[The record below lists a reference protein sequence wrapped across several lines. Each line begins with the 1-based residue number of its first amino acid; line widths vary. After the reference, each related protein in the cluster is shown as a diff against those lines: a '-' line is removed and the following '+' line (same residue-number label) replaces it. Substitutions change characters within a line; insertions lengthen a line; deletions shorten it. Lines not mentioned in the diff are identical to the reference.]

1 MCLKGWERNHRP
13 KYKIHPRYPE
23 DDFNNF
29 LLSRTVT
36 MPSLENL
43 ENELHVSKN
52 VIKFL
57 TQDLQAAQ
65 NEIRTLKVRR
75 SNGIKP

>member
-1 MCLKGWERNHRP
+1 
-13 KYKIHPRYPE
+13 
-23 DDFNNF
+23 
-29 LLSRTVT
+29 

-75 SNGIKP
+75 SNPSKNAVLTQLSKANKGITGVWSVWICLSSGTKEWN